1 MSTPINEVKAAVT
14 AKVAGLEGDV
24 KKAETQALGFVQSHY
39 YWFIL
44 GAFIV
49 GLVIGLRL

>member
-1 MSTPINEVKAAVT
+1 MSTAVNKVKSAVKSAEAT
-14 AKVAGLEGDV
+14 VVGDIQ
-24 KKAETQALGFVQSHY
+24 KAETQALGFVQSHY

>member
-1 MSTPINEVKAAVT
+1 MSTPQDQIKSAVKSAEATV
-14 AKVAGLEGDV
+14 VGDV
-24 KKAETQALGFVQSHY
+24 QKAETQALGFVQSHY